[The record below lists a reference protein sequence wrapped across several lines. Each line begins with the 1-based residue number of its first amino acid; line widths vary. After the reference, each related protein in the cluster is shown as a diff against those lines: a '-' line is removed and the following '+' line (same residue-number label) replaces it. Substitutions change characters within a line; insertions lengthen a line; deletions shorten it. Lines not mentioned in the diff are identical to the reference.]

1 MNNKINS
8 KQKECWGWAEKS
20 FFFIMES
27 PCFVETASLILA
39 IETLTVPVNRIR
51 VVKSDPRKGTGG
63 RSKQGLFF
71 PVCFNSKRTFKE
83 NAYQAL

>member
-8 KQKECWGWAEKS
+8 KQKECWGRAEKE

-27 PCFVETASLILA
+27 PCFVETTSLILA
-39 IETLTVPVNRIR
+39 IETLTVPLNRIR
-51 VVKSDPRKGTGG
+51 VGKSDPRRGTGG

-71 PVCFNSKRTFKE
+71 PVCFNSKHTFKE